1 MAERF
6 TQITCE
12 YSTKYDSLSLET
24 GTSTEETID
33 SKCEGDFTFESNSV
47 SRTESINE
55 TKMEIAAVL
64 DVTSLKPEIGRVLC
78 RIMIFRGGKYGEDMQ
93 SGDYGGYRKDI
104 LTENLTE
111 RDKAV
116 LICNVCNGIM
126 NL

>member
-24 GTSTEETID
+24 GTGTEETID

-64 DVTSLKPEIGRVLC
+64 DVTPPKPEIGRVLC
-78 RIMIFRGGKYGEDMQ
+78 RIMIFRGGEYGEDMQ

-116 LICNVCNGIM
+116 MICNVCNGIM